1 MDCIRQESLAFCR
14 TSENCP
20 SKFPYVKQ
28 IVRNVQT
35 CIGENFARIGRCTV
49 RLLQSLMRGLKALDI
64 LTASAEPM
72 RLTRIAE
79 ELGIEKSNASH
90 ILKSL
95 VAAGYAVQDETRRYR
110 AARDPESRKDG
121 HSLSEVVACK
131 ELCRPILQRL
141 VEVTGECAHLA
152 VLVDERVWYV
162 DKVDS
167 TLPLKVDHPIG
178 SLAPLHCT
186 ALGKAFLAFGG
197 AEIPTALPSHTAQT
211 IVDRHVLNGDLEQ
224 ARVRGFTMDDS
235 EFAEGIRCVARPVFD
250 SRDKMIAALGISG
263 PSVRIGDSRMVEL
276 GQLVR
281 KAGNPFLKD
290 RP

>member
-1 MDCIRQESLAFCR
+1 M
-14 TSENCP
+14 
-20 SKFPYVKQ
+20 
-28 IVRNVQT
+28 
-35 CIGENFARIGRCTV
+35 

-64 LTASAEPM
+64 LAASTEPM

-95 VAAGYAVQDETRRYR
+95 VAAGYAVQDESRRYR
-110 AARDPESRKDG
+110 AAHEPQFRKEG

-141 VEVTGECAHLA
+141 VDVTGECAHLA

-167 TLPLKVDHPIG
+167 TLPLKVDHPVG

-197 AEIPTALPSHTAQT
+197 AEIPAALPSHTART
-211 IVDRHVLNGDLEQ
+211 IIDRHVLNDDLEQ
-224 ARVRGFTMDDS
+224 ARIQGVAVDDG

-250 SRDKMIAALGISG
+250 SSDRMIAALGISG
-263 PSVRIGDSRMVEL
+263 PSVRIGDARMAEL
-276 GQLVR
+276 GQMVR

-290 RP
+290 RPWP

>member
-1 MDCIRQESLAFCR
+1 M
-14 TSENCP
+14 
-20 SKFPYVKQ
+20 
-28 IVRNVQT
+28 
-35 CIGENFARIGRCTV
+35 

-64 LTASAEPM
+64 LTASAEPV
-72 RLTRIAE
+72 RLTRIAR

-90 ILKSL
+90 LLKSL
-95 VAAGYAVQDETRRYR
+95 VAAGYAEQDESRRYR
-110 AARDPESRKDG
+110 ATRERASRADG
-121 HSLSEVVACK
+121 HSLGEVVACK
-131 ELCRPILQRL
+131 ELCRPILRRL

-197 AEIPTALPSHTAQT
+197 AGIPDALTVHTART
-211 IVDRHVLNGDLEQ
+211 VVDRPALETDLEE
-224 ARVRGFTMDDS
+224 ARARGFTVDDG
-235 EFAEGIRCVARPVFD
+235 EFAEGVRCVARPVFD
-250 SRDKMIAALGISG
+250 SGGGMIAALGISG
-263 PSVRIGDSRMVEL
+263 PSVRIGDTRLAEL

-281 KAGNPFLKD
+281 RAGNPFLKD

>member
-1 MDCIRQESLAFCR
+1 M
-14 TSENCP
+14 
-20 SKFPYVKQ
+20 
-28 IVRNVQT
+28 
-35 CIGENFARIGRCTV
+35 

-79 ELGIEKSNASH
+79 ELGVEKSNASH
-90 ILKSL
+90 LLKTL
-95 VAAGYAVQDETRRYR
+95 VAAGYAVQDESRRYR
-110 AARDPESRKDG
+110 AVRKPESRADG
-121 HSLSEVVACK
+121 HSLSEVVACR

-197 AEIPTALPSHTAQT
+197 AGIPDTLPVFTART
-211 IVDRHVLNGDLEQ
+211 ITDRHVLEVGLKE
-224 ARVRGFTMDDS
+224 ARACGFTLDDG

-250 SRDKMIAALGISG
+250 ARDSMVAAMGISG
-263 PSVRIGDSRMVEL
+263 PSVRIGDSRLAEL

-281 KAGNPFLKD
+281 KAGNPFPKH
-290 RP
+290 RS